1 MRLDIFVKDEK
12 ESVYDIEMQTCTNPE
27 LPKRSRYY
35 TAMLDLDMLDKGV
48 SYKELK
54 HSFVIFI
61 CTFDSFD
68 RKRYRYTFENMC
80 KEEEGLSLDDGTTKI
95 FLNALGTKGDVSPEL
110 KAFLGYVA
118 GNKSDDAF
126 VKELDAE
133 VAKVRESKE
142 WRREYMTLLMRD
154 RENVEKGIEQG
165 KIQVVLT
172 MLQEGFSKEVISKAT
187 GFSNV
192 EIDMIQNNGFLQV

>member
-1 MRLDIFVKDEK
+1 MKDEK
-12 ESVYDIEMQTCTNPE
+12 ESVYDIEMQACTNPE